1 MRCPAARD
9 QPTQRKAKTVD
20 FEKPVRSIQFRF
32 TFIVVMVAAAFFGAI
47 GYWNYTL
54 NKSEKLAAVQAQI
67 SAMSGRL
74 SVSLKD
80 SVWQYNLGIIRQIV
94 DGEMLASNVVGISV
108 SDRHGVLYALAKQ
121 DGKTVPFTSPPA
133 NDIQIPIEL
142 TREAETFDKRV
153 IGSAMIYI
161 SLVDVHKA
169 TERDLLLLVVEF
181 SGLSIALVLAM
192 ALTMRRVVL
201 RPLDK
206 LDQALEHIASVDA
219 DLSLR
224 LPDADFKEFASVTR
238 SFNQF
243 IAKLQTTMGG
253 SIDTVQLA
261 IAKVARGDLALEF
274 DHSHLNEQSI
284 MGRLAVMQTNLL
296 NYQSNEQK
304 IAAALQRAVE
314 AAEASSRAKSDFLA
328 NMSHEIRTPMNAIIG
343 LSGLALKNELTPRIE
358 DYLLKIKKS
367 GEHLLGIINDILDF
381 SKIDSGK
388 LEVEAISFELNS
400 VLDNVVNL
408 LSEKVE
414 SKGLELLCDLA
425 TDIPMTLV
433 GDPLRLGQVLINLA
447 NNAVKFTQSGEICLG
462 ISVQRRLPGKIVLLF
477 KVSDTGIGLTQEQI
491 GRLFSSFSQADTS
504 TTRQYGGTG
513 LGLAISKS
521 LAEAM
526 GGSIGV
532 ESEPGRG
539 STFWFTARLG
549 IAAGDTAFKRPSID
563 LHGRR
568 VLVVD
573 DNEAAALI
581 LSAMLADIG
590 FEVQHVNSG
599 AATIEKLKEAD
610 SNGKPYEF
618 VMMDWLMPGMNGLE
632 TVQAIQALHI
642 RTVPFVLMVTAHR
655 RQELIKGAQQL
666 GIEHVLAKPVSA
678 SLLVDTMMR
687 VMGQAQPMPPVMA
700 GHRSH
705 SLEGAMGDIAGARI
719 LLVEDNEIN
728 QMVACEMLRG
738 AGFEVDVA
746 ENGQIGVH
754 SVAARL
760 AVQQPYDIVLMDMQ
774 MPVMDGVTATRLLRI
789 TYSAETLPIV
799 AMTANAMKVDR
810 DRCLDA
816 GMNGFITKP
825 INTEELWQTLLRWI
839 RIRPGLGLQATPVQ
853 VPLQVPVQAQDTT
866 ALLRELGK
874 IPNLDVN
881 LGILRTNDNPAFYAT
896 LLKKFM
902 TSQAD
907 AVQGINRSLD
917 EGDRTSA
924 ERIAHTLRGVAGNLG
939 ATALQAS
946 AEALE
951 TSLRNAAPHAQTSD
965 LLAHMAEHLAQL
977 IQALRA
983 VPGLYTTEP
992 TTESG
997 ELSPTERQ
1005 DAKSI
1010 AGQLKVLL
1018 ANDDASVTDLWE
1030 SHARVLRVLFRNAAQ
1045 IEEAVNG
1052 YDFEAA
1058 LALME
1063 ACE

>member
-1 MRCPAARD
+1 MARD
-9 QPTQRKAKTVD
+9 QPMQGKAKTVD

-32 TFIVVMVAAAFFGAI
+32 TLIVVLVAAAFFGGS
-47 GYWNYTL
+47 GYWNYQS
-54 NKSEKLAAVQAQI
+54 NKSEKLAAVQGQI
-67 SAMSGRL
+67 TRISGRL
-74 SVSLKD
+74 SASLKD
-80 SVWQYNLGIIRQIV
+80 AVWQYNQDTIKQIV
-94 DGEMLASNVVGISV
+94 EGEMLAANVVGISV
-108 SDRHGVLYALAKQ
+108 SDMHDVLYALTKQ
-121 DGKTVPFTSPPA
+121 AGENVVFTTPPTA
-133 NDIQIPIEL
+133 DIRTRIEL
-142 TREAETFDKRV
+142 TREGGDGGKRV
-153 IGSAMIYI
+153 IGSATFYI
-161 SLVDVHKA
+161 SLTDVNKA
-169 TERDLLLLVVEF
+169 LERNLLLLLLEF
-181 SGLSIALVLAM
+181 SGLSVALVLAM

-224 LPDADFKEFASVTR
+224 LPDAEFREFTRVTR
-238 SFNQF
+238 GFNQF
-243 IAKLQTTMGG
+243 IAKLQTAMGG
-253 SIDTVQLA
+253 SIDTVQLT
-261 IAKVARGDLALEF
+261 IAKVARGDLASEF

-284 MGRLAVMQTNLL
+284 MGRLAVMQSNLL

-304 IAAALQRAVE
+304 NAADLQLAVE
-314 AAEASSRAKSDFLA
+314 AAESSSRAKSDFLA

-343 LSGLALKNELTPRIE
+343 LSGLALKNEMAPRIQ
-358 DYLLKIKKS
+358 DYLLKIKQS

-381 SKIDSGK
+381 SKIESGK

-414 SKGLELLCDLA
+414 SKGLELLCSLA
-425 TDIPMTLV
+425 TDIPTTLV

-447 NNAVKFTQSGEICLG
+447 NNAVKFTLSGEICLS
-462 ISVQRRLPGKIVLLF
+462 ISVQQRMPGEVVLLF

-491 GRLFSSFSQADTS
+491 GRLFASFSQADAS

-521 LAEAM
+521 LVEAM
-526 GGSIGV
+526 GGAIGV
-532 ESEPGRG
+532 ESEHGRG
-539 STFWFTARLG
+539 STFWFTAHLG
-549 IAAGDTAFKRPSID
+549 IAAGETAFKRPSID

-610 SNGKPYEF
+610 TNGRPYEF

-678 SLLVDTMMR
+678 SLMVDTMMR
-687 VMGQAQPMPPVMA
+687 VMGQAQPVTPVMV
-700 GHRSH
+700 SH
-705 SLEGAMGDIAGARI
+705 NRTRSLEGAMGGIVGARI

-728 QMVACEMLRG
+728 QMVACDMLRG

-746 ENGQIGVH
+746 ENGQLGVH

-760 AVQQPYDIVLMDMQ
+760 AEQRPYDIVLMDMQ
-774 MPVMDGVTATRLLRI
+774 MPVMDGVTASRLLRE
-789 TYSAETLPIV
+789 THSADTLPIV
-799 AMTANAMKVDR
+799 AMTANAMKADR

-816 GMNGFITKP
+816 GMNGFVTKP

-839 RIRPGLGLQATPVQ
+839 RVRPGLGVQATSVQ
-853 VPLQVPVQAQDTT
+853 VPLQVLLQTQDTT
-866 ALLRELGK
+866 ALVQELGK
-874 IPNLDVN
+874 IQSLDVS
-881 LGILRTNDNPAFYAT
+881 LGILRTNDNPAFYA
-896 LLKKFM
+896 LLLRKFV

-907 AVQGINRSLD
+907 AVQGINRSLA
-917 EGDRTSA
+917 EGDRPSA

-951 TSLRNAAPHAQTSD
+951 TSLHNASPHEHTNT
-965 LLAHMAEHLAQL
+965 LLVHMAEQLAQIL
-977 IQALRA
+977 QALQA
-983 VPGLYTTEP
+983 VPGMFTTEP
-992 TTESG
+992 STESA
-997 ELSPTERQ
+997 ELSAAERQ
-1005 DAKSI
+1005 AAKAI
-1010 AGQLKVLL
+1010 VGQLKDLL
-1018 ANDDASVTDLWE
+1018 TNDDASVPELWE
-1030 SHARVLRVLFRNAAQ
+1030 SHARLLRVLYPNAAR
-1045 IEEAVNG
+1045 IEEAVNA

-1063 ACE
+1063 ECG